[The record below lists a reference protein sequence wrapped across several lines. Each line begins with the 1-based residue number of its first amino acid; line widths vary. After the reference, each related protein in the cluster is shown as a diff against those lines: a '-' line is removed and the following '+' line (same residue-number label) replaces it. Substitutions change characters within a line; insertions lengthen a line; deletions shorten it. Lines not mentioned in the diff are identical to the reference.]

1 MNVKGNVFFLRGLP
15 NVQTV
20 ITVLGLF
27 IYHLAHLFIIL
38 AFFFFFF
45 AKLDLSFL
53 RNKERESAKNKVLLS
68 YNSEAWSQPICNW
81 SFNFQQKNTDVQ
93 TD

>member
-1 MNVKGNVFFLRGLP
+1 MNVKGNVFLHGLP

-38 AFFFFFF
+38 AFFFFF

-68 YNSEAWSQPICNW
+68 YNSEA
-81 SFNFQQKNTDVQ
+81 
-93 TD
+93 